1 MQTDILIIGA
11 GASGLAAAY
20 ELSLVDKKV
29 IVLEARHRIGGRI
42 HSVADHRFAQI
53 VETGAEFIHGK
64 LPVTLQLLENAG
76 IKHHVIKGKM
86 WELEEGEIKKGGEF
100 IAGWKKLMSHLRDL
114 KTDIPIKEF
123 LNQHFP
129 DEEDKELR
137 DSVIK
142 FVESYDAADANRAS
156 SHALRDEWENEDDH
170 EERIDNGYLQLM
182 HFLEGKIKES
192 GNDIFLSSVV
202 KNISWQKDR
211 VVVNTTKEEQ
221 FIASKV
227 LVTIPLG
234 LWQSEEKEGH
244 ISFSPGLHKK
254 NLAAKQMGFGTVI
267 KIVFQFQNE
276 FWEKEI
282 PNKFKDA
289 SFIFSDAFIPT
300 WWSQHPKKNGMLTG
314 WLAGP
319 KAMELKDKT
328 EDEMLEKGLQS
339 LSYIFAVDKLFI
351 EKKLEAHFI
360 VNWAVEPFTYGAYS
374 YATLDTNW
382 AKKILCE
389 PIEDTLYFAGEA
401 LYDGS
406 ETGTVEGALA
416 NGIEVARNI
425 IAQSLK

>member
-29 IVLEARHRIGGRI
+29 IVLEARNRIGGRI
-42 HSVADHRFAQI
+42 HSVSNPRFAQI
-53 VETGAEFIHGK
+53 IETGAEFIHGK
-64 LPVTLQLLENAG
+64 LPVTLQLLKKAG
-76 IKHHVIKGKM
+76 ITHHAIKGEM
-86 WELEEGEIKKGGEF
+86 WQIENGEIKKGGEF
-100 IAGWKKLMSHLRDL
+100 IAGWKKLMTHLREL
-114 KTDIPIKEF
+114 KTDIPIKDF

-129 DEEDKELR
+129 GAEEKELK

-142 FVESYDAADANRAS
+142 LVEGYDAADAGRAS
-156 SHALRDEWENEDDH
+156 SLALLDEWEHEDDH
-170 EERIDNGYLQLM
+170 DERIDNGYLQLM
-182 HFLEGKIKES
+182 HFLEGKIKEK
-192 GNDIFLSSVV
+192 GNDIFLSQVV

-211 VVVNTTKEEQ
+211 VVVNTTNEEQ
-221 FIASKV
+221 FVASKV

-234 LWQSEEKEGH
+234 MWQSEEKEGH

-276 FWEKEI
+276 FWEEEI

-289 SFIFSDAFIPT
+289 SFIFSDAFMPT

-319 KAMELKDKT
+319 KATELKDAA
-328 EDEMLEKGLQS
+328 EDDLLKKGLQS
-339 LSYIFAVDKLFI
+339 LSYIFAADKAFI
-351 EKKLEAHFI
+351 EKKLVAHSI

-374 YATLDTNW
+374 YNTLDTKW
-382 AKKILCE
+382 AKKVLNE
-389 PIEDTLYFAGEA
+389 PIEETLYFAGEA
-401 LYDGS
+401 LYNGP

-416 NGIEVARNI
+416 SGIEVARNI
-425 IAQSLK
+425 IALS